1 MLRCRNGGGE
11 YCVDA
16 RLELSLLCQI
26 DMTLPKIFREVSG
39 VTVRLMSDKELA
51 LARLDRDRPDL
62 MARVR
67 AI

>member
-1 MLRCRNGGGE
+1 
-11 YCVDA
+11 
-16 RLELSLLCQI
+16 
-26 DMTLPKIFREVSG
+26 MTLPKIFREVSG

-67 AI
+67 AV